1 MEQNNHLIWAERL
14 CSRRELCPHDVRI
27 KLKARGVGDE
37 EAERVVA
44 ALIQHNFL
52 DEARYVRAFVHDKS
66 HLQGWGPEKIRY
78 ALRAKE
84 IPDSLVREAL
94 AEIDQSAQRE
104 RLFRIIESK
113 RRNVKADSE
122 NELREK
128 LIRFA
133 LSRGFRYEEVIAAV
147 KGVV

>member
-1 MEQNNHLIWAERL
+1 MEQNNHIVWAEQL
-14 CSRRELCPHDVRI
+14 CSRREYCPHDVRI
-27 KLKARGVGDE
+27 KLKAKGVSDE

-52 DEARYVRAFVHDKS
+52 NMERYVRAFVHDKS
-66 HLQGWGPEKIRY
+66 HLQGWGPEKIRF
-78 ALRAKE
+78 ALRAKG
-84 IPDSLVREAL
+84 IPDSLIRTAL
-94 AEIDQSAQRE
+94 AEMDQSAQKE
-104 RLFRIIESK
+104 MLNRLIDAK
-113 RRNVKADSE
+113 RRTIKADSE